1 MLRRWLTP
9 HNPRLQARPAAEL
22 DAWLASLT
30 YVLET
35 CSEALRSLEP
45 GADIVVT
52 LGRVDREL
60 MRFRD
65 HAADIRPRLRLASP
79 SLAETVRRATDDTYH
94 LRNHTHAYLLRSKAR
109 QQQTST
115 GGPYGVQSLREM
127 EEAHIR
133 ASEAARR
140 LRSQLA
146 AFSPEIPDVVDAW
159 AGKGWD

>member
-1 MLRRWLTP
+1 MLRRWLNT
-9 HNPRLQARPAAEL
+9 HKHRRQARAAAEL

-45 GADIVVT
+45 DADIGVT
-52 LGRVDREL
+52 LDRVDREL

-65 HAADIRPRLRLASP
+65 HAAGIRPRLRLASP

-94 LRNHTHAYLLRSKAR
+94 LRNHTHAYLLRWKAR

-115 GGPYGVQSLREM
+115 GGPYGIHSLREM
-127 EEAHIR
+127 EEAHLR
-133 ASEAARR
+133 ASDAARR
-140 LRSQLA
+140 LRSELA
-146 AFSPEIPDVVDAW
+146 VFSPEIQELVDAW
-159 AGKGWD
+159 AGKG

>member
-45 GADIVVT
+45 DADIGVT
-52 LGRVDREL
+52 LDRVDREL

-65 HAADIRPRLRLASP
+65 HAAGIRPRLRLASP
-79 SLAETVRRATDDTYH
+79 SLAETGRRATHATYH
-94 LRNHTHAYLLRSKAR
+94 LRNPTHAYLLRWKAR

-115 GGPYGVQSLREM
+115 GGSYGDQSLREM
-127 EEAHIR
+127 EEARLR
-133 ASEAARR
+133 ASDAARR
-140 LRSQLA
+140 LRSELA
-146 AFSPEIPDVVDAW
+146 AFSPEIRSLVGDWDG
-159 AGKGWD
+159 AG